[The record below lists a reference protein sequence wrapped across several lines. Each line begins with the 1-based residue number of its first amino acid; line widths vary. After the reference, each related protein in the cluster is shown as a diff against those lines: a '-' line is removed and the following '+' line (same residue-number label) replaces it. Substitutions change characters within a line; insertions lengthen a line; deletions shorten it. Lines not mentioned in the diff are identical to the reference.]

1 MLLLPN
7 SLPHLFK
14 DRSGGVMPLFAL
26 ALVPMLGF
34 IGAAVDF
41 SRANSVKA
49 AMQAALDST
58 ALMLSKDA
66 AKLDDAGRQAKAEA
80 YFLSMFHR
88 PEATNV
94 TFKKPDYGTTGG
106 SQLALTVSA
115 DVKASFVSVI
125 GFPTLN
131 ITSTTTVK
139 WGNNRLRV
147 ALGLDNTGSMSDDGK
162 IAALKSATHK
172 LLDSL
177 KNAATRPG
185 DVYVSIVPFSRD
197 VNVKYDD
204 NLATTATW
212 IDWSYW
218 DAANGSCNRSGSSFT
233 SPSAC
238 AATQVCSRSRYTT
251 QTNCQENNG
260 TWYTTPGTWTP
271 NDHSTWN
278 GCVMDRDQSNDVNK
292 TAPVSGS
299 TSTMFPAD
307 QYSSCS
313 GSLLRLTYDWDAL
326 NAKVD
331 AMYPSG
337 NTNQTIGLAWAWHS
351 LNEGD
356 PLNAPPIDTS
366 DGIPTKKIII
376 LLTDGLNTQNRWSTS
391 ATSINGREQLACDN
405 AKADGIVIYT
415 VQVNTGN
422 DSLQSVLQNCASP
435 TSVEPKGTKF
445 FMLTSSD
452 QVVTT
457 FDQIGTQLSK
467 LRLSK

>member
-1 MLLLPN
+1 MLLLSN

-34 IGAAVDF
+34 IGAAIDF

-66 AKLDDAGRQAKAEA
+66 AKLDDAGRQQKAEA
-80 YFLSMFHR
+80 YFLSMFQR

-94 TFKKPDYGTTGG
+94 VLKAPVYGTTGG
-106 SQLALTVSA
+106 SELTITATA
-115 DVKASFVSVI
+115 DVKAGFVGVI
-125 GFPTLN
+125 GFPTLG
-131 ITSTTTVK
+131 ISSTATVK

-162 IAALKSATHK
+162 IGALKAATHK

-177 KNAATRPG
+177 KNAATKDG

-197 VNVKYDD
+197 VNVRYDD
-204 NLATTATW
+204 TVVTADW
-212 IDWSYW
+212 IDWTYW
-218 DAANGSCNRSGSSFT
+218 DAANGTCSKSWHHSKNSCL
-233 SPSAC
+233 
-238 AATQVCSRSRYTT
+238 
-251 QTNCQENNG
+251 NNS
-260 TWYTTPGTWTP
+260 GTWTP
-271 NDHSTWN
+271 ADHSTWN
-278 GCVMDRDQSNDVNK
+278 GCVMDRDQSNDVSK
-292 TAPVSGS
+292 TAPVAGS
-299 TSTMFPAD
+299 TSTMFPAE
-307 QYSSCS
+307 QYGSCS
-313 GSLLRLTYDWDAL
+313 GSLLRLTYDWTKL
-326 NAKVD
+326 KEKVE
-331 AMYPSG
+331 AMYPAG
-337 NTNQTIGLAWAWHS
+337 NTNQAIGLAWAWHS
-351 LNEGD
+351 LNEGA
-356 PLNAPPIDTS
+356 PLLAPPIDTS

-376 LLTDGLNTQNRWSTS
+376 LLSDGLNTQNRWSSS
-391 ATSINGREQLACDN
+391 ASAIDAREQLACDN

-422 DSLQSVLQNCASP
+422 DPLQSIMQNCASP
-435 TSVEPKGTKF
+435 ASVEPKGTKF
-445 FMLTSSD
+445 FMLTSGD